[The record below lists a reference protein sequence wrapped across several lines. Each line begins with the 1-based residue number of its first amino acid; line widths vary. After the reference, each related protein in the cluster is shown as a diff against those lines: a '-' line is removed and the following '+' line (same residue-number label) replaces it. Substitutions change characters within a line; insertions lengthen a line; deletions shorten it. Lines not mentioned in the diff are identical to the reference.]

1 MDNLDIFTVP
11 AYKGNAFALK
21 TVEDRYDTLYSA
33 PLLKNDTVDHDQWSV
48 VEDEEIINTVL
59 DSNERTI
66 IWSINYD

>member
-21 TVEDRYDTLYSA
+21 TVEDRCDTLYSA